1 MNRKDWLKI
10 AGLLGL
16 GATGFG
22 LAGMGPLGSL
32 LGGAGAAG
40 AAGAGAAGT
49 AGASAAGAGALEGA
63 LTAAMTPGL
72 SATGAGS
79 QAAMLAAQNSG
90 MGLSALAKTAE
101 AAAAAPGL
109 SPMAQFGGN
118 ALAMGDKVLGGM
130 GTASKV
136 AAPMQMAG
144 LLGGGQPPP
153 PMPAPPMQQMAPPPP
168 QDSNYGYPAPG
179 GGGMKPPNI
188 PQHVWDSLDPATKQ
202 KLLMGGMS

>member
-22 LAGMGPLGSL
+22 LAGMGPLAGI
-32 LGGAGAAG
+32 LGGATSGAAAGAAG
-40 AAGAGAAGT
+40 AAGAGAAG
-49 AGASAAGAGALEGA
+49 SAASLSAVPALE
-63 LTAAMTPGL
+63 TAAM
-72 SATGAGS
+72 AS
-79 QAAMLAAQNSG
+79 QVPWHTQ
-90 MGLSALAKTAE
+90 ALATAKPLLDS
-101 AAAAAPGL
+101 AASGAAT
-109 SPMAQFGGN
+109 AQ
-118 ALAMGDKVLGGM
+118 KI
-130 GTASKV
+130 

-153 PMPAPPMQQMAPPPP
+153 PMPAPPMPQMAPPPP